1 MKLSPKLTWIVYLRS
16 KETLQHA
23 GIHENKDFITLKI
36 NTYFNIIYWLSI
48 QYIDRIWCPSI
59 KEESQ
64 PYPSPESYENITDQ
78 EDDKKIG
85 KVDVFSVKKLKFI

>member
-23 GIHENKDFITLKI
+23 GIHENKDFIT
-36 NTYFNIIYWLSI
+36 IIWF
-48 QYIDRIWCPSI
+48 PSI

-85 KVDVFSVKKLKFI
+85 KVDVVSVKKLKFI